1 MVALAMAMRRSSS
14 MGPSVNPFW
23 SQRTQEQI
31 AVQQARPVDLPVPS
45 GDEEDLEGSTV
56 ERPLPVEGLQE
67 ITVESGDFGRQLGKG
82 RGERFS
88 TPASWRDEGARGQ
101 GDHPARGEQEGQ
113 KTEGEMP
120 MEEPPSVMEDN
131 LQRALEREVVDQLHR
146 ENLQL
151 KLEVEKLK
159 EAREQT
165 MSSAAQ
171 SSWSEVSQGEGGVL
185 PPPPPLP
192 RSRSPARRVL
202 QSRDQRFAPQGTKV
216 PDTSPPRDEEV
227 DYKVPQW
234 PFEAGNYERVEE
246 WMPCGRTW
254 GPSLR
259 GRIRDEDHGR
269 LRAQGERR
277 GTGFPK
283 REEGH
288 GDPLRHHGHEGQ
300 QMDDEDDQFLSFVS
314 DDVMT
319 ASSAKKAWLQ
329 RELEALQSRM
339 ERETTKSG
347 GRLSSDYWKQPVSRY
362 TQHPGK
368 DGHSGTLHQ
377 APLSRAGHGGS
388 GHQAPLGRAG
398 HGGEREQVPQSR
410 ADLEDLTSGDR
421 AWQGQQLPGGDRA
434 WQGQQLPGG
443 DRAWRV
449 DSFQEVSGLGM
460 ISRTRVAEDM
470 ARGLRKDMESTRI
483 KVEIIEQWSFQ
494 SYPMEILLR

>member
-165 MSSAAQ
+165 MNSAAQ
-171 SSWSEVSQGEGGVL
+171 SSWSEVSQGEGGVP

-202 QSRDQRFAPQGTKV
+202 QSRDQRFTPQGTKV

-300 QMDDEDDQFLSFVS
+300 QLDDEDDQFLSFVS
-314 DDVMT
+314 DDVIISEEGM
-319 ASSAKKAWLQ
+319 AAEGIGSLAK
-329 RELEALQSRM
+329 SN
-339 ERETTKSG
+339 
-347 GRLSSDYWKQPVSRY
+347 
-362 TQHPGK
+362 GK
-368 DGHSGTLHQ
+368 
-377 APLSRAGHGGS
+377 
-388 GHQAPLGRAG
+388 
-398 HGGEREQVPQSR
+398 
-410 ADLEDLTSGDR
+410 GDD
-421 AWQGQQLPGGDRA
+421 QI
-434 WQGQQLPGG
+434 
-443 DRAWRV
+443 WR
-449 DSFQEVSGLGM
+449 
-460 ISRTRVAEDM
+460 
-470 ARGLRKDMESTRI
+470 
-483 KVEIIEQWSFQ
+483 
-494 SYPMEILLR
+494 